1 MIEHSRQTIQFS
13 VGFIV
18 SPALELDD
26 QRLAAFRAR
35 LEEEGI
41 RFDHEERGDT
51 GMLLVREKPSVLQ
64 VQVATGQV
72 AGGPEPVAVS
82 QIVVVTAIAP
92 EVPAASTSEFADAA
106 HEVTDVARDIWPEM
120 ENVLGWNTG
129 VRALFASTT
138 EHSFQYLWEQRLGQR
153 TDELAVFGRPVLGG
167 GMRLVFPPGQTPGEQ
182 FQAEVRVE
190 SFLEDVRRLYVE
202 LNLGSGVA
210 EPISAMNT
218 TALVQLTEEFLHNR
232 LVPFLR
238 AGSEEGGE
246 DGPGLA

>member
-1 MIEHSRQTIQFS
+1 MIEHSRQTIQLT

-18 SPALELDD
+18 SPALELDEH
-26 QRLAAFRAR
+26 RLAAFRAR

-41 RFDHEERGDT
+41 RFDHAEQGDA
-51 GMLLVREKPSVLQ
+51 GLILVREKPSVLQ

-72 AGGPEPVAVS
+72 AGGAEPVAVS
-82 QIVVVTAIAP
+82 QLVVATALAP
-92 EVPAASTSEFADAA
+92 EVPAASASDFANAA
-106 HEVTDVARDIWPEM
+106 HEVTDVARDVWPEM

-129 VRALFASTT
+129 IRVLFASST
-138 EHSFQYLWEQRLGQR
+138 EHSFQYLWERRLGQS
-153 TDELAVFGRPVLGG
+153 TDDLSVFGRPILGG

-202 LNLGSGVA
+202 LNLGSGNP
-210 EPISAMNT
+210 EPISAMNPT
-218 TALVQLTEEFLHNR
+218 SLVQVTEEFLQDR

-238 AGSEEGGE
+238 AGGGE
-246 DGPGLA
+246 SDAGLA